1 MELLARVI
9 RQPLSDAVIVERIVA
24 AVMEQKLPP
33 GAKLAENPLCEAFDC
48 SRTQIR
54 RILVVLAE
62 RGVVTLHMNRG
73 AFVSSPKADEA
84 RDVFEARRAV
94 ERTIVLSAAARADR
108 EAFNQLRVSVRAGAE
123 AEARGDRPEA
133 IRLSGEFHIGL
144 AQVAG
149 NVVLTRF
156 LEQLVARTSLIS
168 GLYGSRNVH
177 SCPEGDHATL
187 VHALLE
193 GNGSGA
199 AVLMDLHLRR
209 IEEALDVRDVIGP
222 QVDLLRVFTD

>member
-1 MELLARVI
+1 MALLASVI
-9 RQPLSDAVIVERIVA
+9 RQPLSDAVVVERIVA

-48 SRTQIR
+48 NRSQIR

-73 AFVSSPKADEA
+73 AFVSSPNADEA

-94 ERTIVLSAAARADR
+94 ERTIVLSAAARANR
-108 EAFNQLRVSVRAGAE
+108 EAFDQLRIGVRAGAQ
-123 AEARGDRPEA
+123 ADARGDRPES

-149 NVVLTRF
+149 NIVLAKF
-156 LEQLVARTSLIS
+156 VEQLVARTSLII
-168 GLYGSRNVH
+168 GLYGSRTVH
-177 SCPEGDHATL
+177 SCPEGDHVSL
-187 VHALLE
+187 LDALLE

-199 AVLMDLHLRR
+199 AELMDLHLRR
-209 IEEALDVRDVIGP
+209 IEEALDFRDVVGP
-222 QVDLLRVFTD
+222 QIDLLRVFGD

>member
-1 MELLARVI
+1 MAFSLRAI
-9 RQPLSDAVIVERIVA
+9 RQPLSDAVVVERIVA

-33 GAKLAENPLCEAFDC
+33 GAKLAEAPLCDAFDC

-62 RGVVTLHMNRG
+62 RGVVTLHINRG

-94 ERTIVLSAAARADR
+94 ERTIVLSAAARPDR
-108 EAFNQLRVSVRAGAE
+108 KAFDQLRVSVRAGAE
-123 AEARGDRPEA
+123 AEARGDRPES
-133 IRLSGEFHIGL
+133 IRLSGEFHIAL

-149 NVVLTRF
+149 NVVLAKF
-156 LEQLVARTSLIS
+156 LEQLVARTSLII

-177 SCPEGDHATL
+177 SCRDGDHVAI
-187 VHALLE
+187 VDALLE
-193 GNGSGA
+193 GNGPGA
-199 AVLMDLHLRR
+199 AELMDSHLRR
-209 IEEALDVRDVIGP
+209 IEAALDVRDVVGS
-222 QVDLLRVFTD
+222 QVDLLRVFAD

>member
-1 MELLARVI
+1 MAL
-9 RQPLSDAVIVERIVA
+9 
-24 AVMEQKLPP
+24 
-33 GAKLAENPLCEAFDC
+33 GEAFDC

-156 LEQLVARTSLIS
+156 LEQLVARTSLII
-168 GLYGSRNVH
+168 GLY
-177 SCPEGDHATL
+177 
-187 VHALLE
+187 
-193 GNGSGA
+193 GSGA